1 MQEGISI
8 SNHNDLVGFKTNK
21 DQILLN
27 VEKIY
32 SDSNTDGLL
41 PYYLKDEIDLAL
53 SNIEDRFNN
62 LIDLLNSLDERV
74 QALEDVE
81 EDNG

>member
-32 SDSNTDGLL
+32 SDGNTDGLL

-53 SNIEDRFNN
+53 SNIEDQFNN
-62 LIDLLNSLDERV
+62 IIDLLNSLDERV
-74 QALEDVE
+74 QALEDAE
-81 EDNG
+81 EDDG